1 MQYPEIPPLVNN
13 DASQKLFSENFSR
26 KPFVF
31 NHNLHCH
38 DLLSIPAL
46 QRLADSMSKGGPT
59 ARLPDAAGTAPGTP
73 LG

>member
-46 QRLADSMSKGGPT
+46 QRLADSMSKG
-59 ARLPDAAGTAPGTP
+59 ADRAAT
-73 LG
+73 